1 MSMGEKL
8 RNCRLKLKKTLHEQ
22 SEILGVSVN
31 TIYRWEHDLATPRKH
46 TLKKI
51 ANFYEVPLDWLLQEG
66 ATENESELVSIA
78 PSPDNEIEQEL
89 LKMFRALSFSNKY
102 KILGYIE
109 RVCVED
115 MSESVG

>member
-1 MSMGEKL
+1 M
-8 RNCRLKLKKTLHEQ
+8 KKTLHEQ

-46 TLKKI
+46 TLKKV
-51 ANFYEVPLDWLLQEG
+51 ASFYEVPLEWLLRED
-66 ATENESELVSIA
+66 ATENDSEFVSISQG
-78 PSPDNEIEQEL
+78 PENDIEQDL

-115 MSESVG
+115 MSEAVGSFMQ